1 MKLILFFNGWGMDER
16 VVEDV
21 DLPNDYVI
29 EILNYP
35 YTISTDLDRYED
47 IVLVGWSF
55 GCYYLSKFVLSQK
68 RKFKKVVA
76 INGNGEV
83 IGKNGINPKM
93 FEYTLSTLTPENLLK
108 FYKNMGIESEFKKPL
123 KRFEEIKDELEYFK
137 ANYLPLENMFTE
149 MIIGKDDRIIP
160 SLKQKRYCEERGIL
174 YKELDMGHYPF
185 DIIRS
190 WGEIV

>member
-55 GCYYLSKFVLSQK
+55 GCYYLSEFVLSQK

-137 ANYLPLENMFTE
+137 ANYLSLENVFTE

-190 WGEIV
+190 WEEIV

>member
-21 DLPNDYVI
+21 ELTNDYVVK
-29 EILNYP
+29 ILNYP
-35 YTISTDLDRYED
+35 YTISIDLDKYED

-55 GCYYLSKFVLSQK
+55 GCYYLSKFVLSQE

-93 FEYTLSTLTPENLLK
+93 FEYTLSSLTPETLLK
-108 FYKNMGIESEFKKPL
+108 FYENMGIKSEFKKPI
-123 KRFEEIKDELEYFK
+123 KKFEEIKNELEYFK
-137 ANYLPLENMFTE
+137 ANYKPIENVFTE
-149 MIIGKDDRIIP
+149 IIIGRDDRIIP
-160 SLKQKRYCEERGIL
+160 SLKQKRYCKEKGIL

-190 WGEIV
+190 WGEII

>member
-137 ANYLPLENMFTE
+137 ANYLPLENVFTE

-190 WGEIV
+190 WREIV